1 MILPTKHMSQD
12 RATLTVG
19 ARLLLNLNQPKTV
32 SSLWDEVTRSV
43 HTEGASPK
51 CGLRYDAYVL
61 ALDLLFALGA
71 IQIEDGLLS
80 RARS

>member
-19 ARLLLNLNQPKTV
+19 ARLLLNLPQPKTV
-32 SSLWDEVTRSV
+32 SSLWDDVSRSL
-43 HTEGASPK
+43 HAEGAPK
-51 CGLRYDAYVL
+51 PGLRYDAYVL

-80 RARS
+80 RARP